1 VTEARTVNDE
11 QKILNQDEIDALI
24 HGVDQGAVSTE
35 SLPVEG
41 EVRHYDFQNQM
52 RIVRGRMPTLEM
64 INERFARLFRTNLYT
79 LLRRTPEVA
88 VNPIEMKKFSEYVHT
103 LHVPTSLNLVRIHPL
118 RGTALILL
126 EPRLVFAI
134 VDNFFGGNGRHAK
147 IEGRDFTA
155 TESRIISMVLKTA
168 FADLREAWSHVA
180 SIEVEFLQSELNPA
194 FANIVSPSEVVV
206 VTSFHVELEG
216 GGGDVHVTLPYSM
229 IEPLREQLD
238 SGMTSD
244 RIEHD
249 ERWASCMKEEIEDAE
264 VEVTT
269 TLGRCS
275 ISLATLLNL
284 KAGDILP
291 CDFSGKVTVCAE
303 SVPIFRGSFGV
314 SRGQQAIKVE
324 ERVRRPKPSL
334 LDAPQLKQA

>member
-1 VTEARTVNDE
+1 VNDE

-24 HGVDQGAVSTE
+24 HGMDQGAVSTE
-35 SLPVEG
+35 PVPVPG
-41 EVRHYDFQNQM
+41 EVRNHDFQSQM
-52 RIVRGRMPTLEM
+52 RIVRGRLPTLEM

-79 LLRRTPEVA
+79 LLRRSPEVA

-155 TESRIISMVLKTA
+155 TESRVIHMVLKTA
-168 FADLREAWSHVA
+168 FKDLREAWSHVA
-180 SIEVEFLQSELNPA
+180 DIEVEYIQSELNPA

-216 GGGDVHVTLPYSM
+216 GGGDVHVTLPYAM

-249 ERWASCMKEEIEDAE
+249 ERWAHCLKEEIDDAE
-264 VEVTT
+264 VEISTV
-269 TLGRCS
+269 LGRS
-275 ISLATLLNL
+275 QISLAGLLNL
-284 KAGDILP
+284 KPGDIVP
-291 CDFSGKVTVCAE
+291 CDFSGKVTVLAE
-303 SVPIFRGSFGV
+303 SVPVFRGSFGV
-314 SRGQQAIKVE
+314 SRGLQAVKVE

-334 LDAPQLKQA
+334 LDAPQLKKA

>member
-1 VTEARTVNDE
+1 VND

-35 SLPVEG
+35 GAAPPPGTVQ
-41 EVRHYDFQNQM
+41 HYDFQSQM

-64 INERFARLFRTNLYT
+64 INERFARLFRTNLYN
-79 LLRRTPEVA
+79 LLRRSPEVA

-103 LHVPTSLNLVRIHPL
+103 LHVPTSMNLVRVHPL

-134 VDNFFGGNGRHAK
+134 VDNFFGGNGRHTK

-155 TESRIISMVLKTA
+155 TESHIIQMVLKTA
-168 FADLREAWSHVA
+168 FVDLKEAWSHVA
-180 SIEVEFLQSELNPA
+180 DIDVEYLQSELNPA
-194 FANIVSPSEVVV
+194 FANIVSPSEIVV
-206 VTSFHVELEG
+206 VTSFHVELDG
-216 GGGDVHVTLPYSM
+216 GGGDVHVTLPYAM

-249 ERWASCMKEEIEDAE
+249 ERWAHCMKEEIDDAE
-264 VEVTT
+264 VEIATV
-269 TLGRCS
+269 LGRTQL
-275 ISLATLLNL
+275 SLGDLLNL
-284 KAGDILP
+284 KPGDIVP
-291 CDFSGKVTVCAE
+291 CDFGGKVTVLAE
-303 SVPIFRGSFGV
+303 RVPVFRGTFGI

-324 ERVRRPKPSL
+324 ERVRRPKPSM
-334 LDAPQLKQA
+334 LDNTQLKKA